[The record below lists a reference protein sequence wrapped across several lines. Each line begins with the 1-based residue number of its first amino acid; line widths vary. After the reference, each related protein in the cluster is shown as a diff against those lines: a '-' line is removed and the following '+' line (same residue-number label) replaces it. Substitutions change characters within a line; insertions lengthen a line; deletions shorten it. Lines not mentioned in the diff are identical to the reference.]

1 MKAINRILLASLA
14 AAATLLGG
22 CEKETDITVNNTRVA
37 ACITS
42 TIDAMATRAAGT
54 TWAVDDAIGITTIS
68 PGYTSYTN
76 IKYRATTTD
85 GVFIPTGRLPK
96 DTIFFWDKSEV
107 TFKAYYPYEGKN
119 GDAPGTNAD
128 GILLKA
134 ITATDQTPDGQ
145 AKFDY
150 LFATAKG
157 SVDKSNVELRFT
169 HRMSRIVLNFIA
181 GDGLVSLDDF
191 TYTVTGLP
199 LEGTFDTN
207 TGDAKVKAINT
218 STGTGDLSLAIT
230 SGGASTISSTLI
242 VFPMEMPSTPTR
254 LSIIMNQ
261 RTYGGNFKIPKY
273 ADNSNL
279 YGFQPGYSYSY
290 NVRVNNSKLV
300 ITLAEIENWK
310 EGDDQNINIKY

>member
-1 MKAINRILLASLA
+1 MKSVNQIRFVALV

-22 CEKETDITVNNTRVA
+22 CEKESNSTVDNTLVVA
-37 ACITS
+37 RITS
-42 TIDAMATRAAGT
+42 TIDEMATRAAGT
-54 TWAVDDAIGITTIS
+54 TWAVDDAIGITT
-68 PGYTSYTN
+68 TSTSSWTYTN
-76 IKYRATTTD
+76 IKYRATTQD
-85 GVFIPTGRLPK
+85 GVFIPTGGLPK
-96 DTIFFWDKSEV
+96 DTIFFWDTSEV
-107 TFKAYYPYEGKN
+107 TFNAYYPYEGKN
-119 GDAPGTNAD
+119 GEAPGTNAD

-134 ITATDQTPDGQ
+134 ITAADQTPDGQ

-150 LFATAKG
+150 LFATATG
-157 SVDKSNVELRFT
+157 SAYNSSVELRFT
-169 HRMSRIVLNFIA
+169 HCMSRIVLNFIA

-230 SGGASTISSTLI
+230 SGGAERISSTLI
-242 VFPMEMPSTPTR
+242 VFPMEMSSTPTS

-261 RTYGGNFKIPKY
+261 RTYGGKFKIPKY

-290 NVRVNNSKLV
+290 NIRVNNSKLV